1 MILGCFTSL
10 FQHLF
15 SQLLEADTLTAIF
28 KGNATLCHR
37 VSESTIHHFINSIS
51 KARHVK
57 YLQFLQTIVKC
68 DTYIKRT
75 QDLVM
80 REVGILINISND
92 SSMIGYI

>member
-1 MILGCFTSL
+1 M
-10 FQHLF
+10 
-15 SQLLEADTLTAIF
+15 
-28 KGNATLCHR
+28 TLCHR
-37 VSESTIHHFINSIS
+37 ISEATIHHFINSIS

-80 REVGILINISND
+80 REVGLMPHTVGNFKGNFFYFESQKLIPQNFIYWYMKID
-92 SSMIGYI
+92 V